1 MKKAYLLSV
10 ALGAIALPS
19 AAQAVIPIAGTF
31 TVSQYYG
38 DSFLPGG
45 LSNNGLEI
53 DVSPSTGSFA
63 TTSGA
68 SPIGLFNISTPE
80 GSVQFDDLNKRSIVV
95 DFLFSNPAGAAGSI
109 GGQTYA
115 RTIGILSDG
124 YVKWNPLSIFFGS
137 GNTGQLDVKLGDTSF
152 DGSWGTQLGNSPG
165 LVKASFNLV
174 SSPVPEPATWALMIA
189 GIGVA
194 GAAMRRRRQTVS
206 VRYA

>member
-1 MKKAYLLSV
+1 MKKAYLLSA

-19 AAQAVIPIAGTF
+19 AAMAVVPIAGTF

-53 DVSPSTGSFA
+53 DVSPSSGSFS

-80 GSVQFDDLNKRSIVV
+80 GSVEWDDLIKKSIVV
-95 DFLFSNPAGAAGSI
+95 DFAFTNPAGAAGSV
-109 GGQTYA
+109 GGETYA

-124 YVKWNPLSIFFGS
+124 YVKWNPVSIFFGKD
-137 GNTGQLDVKLGDTSF
+137 NTGQLDITLGDTSF
-152 DGSWGTQLGNSPG
+152 DGSWGTSLGNKPG

-174 SSPVPEPATWALMIA
+174 SAPVPEPATWALMIT
-189 GIGVA
+189 GIGFA
-194 GAAMRRRRQTVS
+194 GAAMRRRQSVS

>member
-10 ALGAIALPS
+10 ALGAFALPS
-19 AAQAVIPIAGTF
+19 AALAVVPIDGTF

-45 LSNNGLEI
+45 QSNGGLEI
-53 DVSPSTGSFA
+53 DVSPSSGSFS

-80 GSVQFDDLNKRSIVV
+80 GSVEWDDLIKQSIVV
-95 DFLFSNPAGAAGSI
+95 DFLFTNPAGAAGSV

-124 YVKWNPLSIFFGS
+124 FVKWSPVSILFGS
-137 GNTGQLDVKLGDTSF
+137 GNSGQLDITLGDTSF
-152 DGSWGTQLGNSPG
+152 DGSFGTSLGNKPG

-174 SSPVPEPATWALMIA
+174 KAAVPEPATWAMMIV
-189 GIGVA
+189 GIGFA
-194 GAAMRRRRQTVS
+194 GAGMRRRQSVS